1 MKKKHILIVSLLLIT
16 FCFISCVNAEN
27 NSSESPSYPSL
38 KIVSNYSGY
47 IYRVGLVG
55 YSFDDLRIVNNE
67 SKTFELKSG
76 IPGGNDN
83 VNVTVSF
90 RPDSIHIDSRNP
102 ASIKCNFQKVFR
114 FISPRA
120 EVLSRYR
127 LIESPPPPPHAR
139 RTKRERL

>member
-102 ASIKCNFQKVFR
+102 ASIKCNFQNGKTTV
-114 FISPRA
+114 ITLP
-120 EVLSRYR
+120 
-127 LIESPPPPPHAR
+127 ESGGL
-139 RTKRERL
+139 TVSYQ